1 MKSNFQKFQKSDRK
15 IVSKTLKTIVAM
27 AIFAVLGSCSKSEDD
42 VPQPAPEQVFPPYEY
57 TANVY
62 VAGSTNGK
70 ATIWKNGIAADLADG
85 TTATDV
91 FVSGNDV
98 YACGQKQITLTGK
111 GRYWKNGVA
120 TTLSSDYNSV
130 FVNSIFVSGGVVYC
144 CGSVQNVAEGKKACY
159 WKNGVATILSNSAGN
174 SADDTA
180 TGIYVVGNT
189 TYVCGT
195 VREGAYDPIT
205 KVWKIVGANTPTV
218 TPLSTNAK
226 DTFATGITVVG
237 SDVYVVGHEQNING
251 SSRKPVVFKNSD
263 KSYLPFS
270 ASAVE
275 GNAKDITASGT
286 DIFVSGYD
294 LNNLASSNSYFW
306 KNGVATNLTS
316 PTTEF
321 NSRDHSW
328 APTGITVFNGAVYQ
342 SADNFYLGNFNAMFL
357 VGSRPV
363 YLTNSETI
371 KSFANSIFVTPL

>member
-1 MKSNFQKFQKSDRK
+1 M
-15 IVSKTLKTIVAM
+15 KTIFKTTI
-27 AIFAVLGSCSKSEDD
+27 AIFALAIVLFSCSKNDET
-42 VPQPAPEQVFPPYEY
+42 QATPEEVFSPYEY

-62 VAGSTNGK
+62 VAGGTNGK
-70 ATIWKNGIAADLADG
+70 ATIWKNGIAQDLPDG
-85 TTATDV
+85 TMATDV

-98 YACGQKQITLTGK
+98 YACGQKQIILSGK
-111 GRYWKNGVA
+111 GRFWKNGVA
-120 TTLSSDYNSV
+120 TILSSDYNSV

-144 CGSVQNVAEGKKACY
+144 CGSVQNVAEGTKVCY
-159 WKNGVATILSNSAGN
+159 WKNGVATVLSNTAGN

-189 TYVCGT
+189 VYVCGT
-195 VREGAYDPIT
+195 VREGAFDPIT
-205 KVWKIVGANTPTV
+205 KVWKIVGANNPTV
-218 TPLSTNAK
+218 TALSTNAI

-237 SDVYVVGHEQNING
+237 ADVYVVGHEQNPNATN
-251 SSRKPVVFKNSD
+251 RKPVVFKNTT

-286 DIFVSGYD
+286 DIFTSGYD
-294 LNNLASSNSYFW
+294 LNNVASSNSYFW
-306 KNGVATNLTS
+306 KNGVANNLTS
-316 PTTEF
+316 PTTDF

-328 APTGITVFNGAVYQ
+328 APTGIAVFGGSVYQ
-342 SADNFYLGNFNAMFL
+342 SADDGYLGNFNAMFL

-371 KSFANSIFVTPL
+371 KSFANAIFVTPL